1 MIKISYKLL
10 PKQELFLQKVG
21 EIPHVAYIGGFGS
34 GKTHILVIQA
44 LIEVTQHP
52 GCLGLIGAPTY
63 RLLEDSTLRKFFELC
78 PRNWIEN
85 FNKSHNIMHFVNGA
99 EIIFRSLERP
109 ERLRNLNLDWF
120 GLDEAGDMSLAS
132 FRMLQGRLRR
142 PGGSHHG
149 FCVGNPQGPTHWTY
163 RYFVELAEQ
172 YADSYYLVQA
182 PTYENVFNPDSY
194 IKEMERS
201 YGKGSAYYRRYVLG
215 EFAAFEGAY
224 WPDFDIRPYSQG
236 GMIVSSLQEAREKI
250 LSPTAHLGKVVDFGY
265 EHPFAC
271 LWFLV
276 DSENIVFFDEHHERH
291 MTLLDHARAIQRH
304 EQIHKKEYGLAPVR
318 WAYTDH
324 DAQARA
330 ELANATDPLA
340 DNQNIGFHCIPAD
353 KDVMPSIL
361 LVQTLIKNRHLYLT
375 EACSRTRLELPSYRG
390 KPQDRSVDE
399 KPLKENDDT
408 CDCVRMACM
417 MELPHMLH
425 ILRSKPADFDV
436 PDNEAMF
443 DRNTIGARKAEQLEN
458 EFGGG
463 ATYEFD

>member
-1 MIKISYKLL
+1 MDAMAELTYKIL
-10 PKQELFLQKVG
+10 PKQQLFLQRVRQL
-21 EIPHVAYIGGFGS
+21 PHVAYIGGFGS

-44 LIEVTQHP
+44 LIEAQQADSF
-52 GCLGLIGAPTY
+52 GLVGAPTY

-78 PRNWIEN
+78 PSSWIHS
-85 FNKSHNIMHFVNGA
+85 FNKSDNLLTFANGA

-120 GLDEAGDMSLAS
+120 GLDEAGDMSLES

-163 RYFVELAEQ
+163 HYFVELAEE
-172 YADSYYLVQA
+172 YPDSYCLVQA

-194 IKEMERS
+194 LQEMERS

-224 WPDFDIRPYSQG
+224 WPDFDIRPYKQG
-236 GMIVSSLQEAREKI
+236 GMVLPDLNVARSDVLKP
-250 LSPTAHLGKVVDFGY
+250 SARLGKVVDFGY

-271 LWFLV
+271 LWYMV
-276 DSENIVFFDEHHERH
+276 DDESIVFFDEHHERH
-291 MTLLDHARAIQRH
+291 MTLLDHARAIRKH
-304 EQIHKKEYGLAPVR
+304 EEVHKREYGLAPVR
-318 WAYTDH
+318 HAYTDH

-330 ELANATDPLA
+330 ELENVTD
-340 DNQNIGFHCIPAD
+340 NNKKIGFTCTAAD

-361 LVQTLIKNRHLYLT
+361 LVQTLIKTRRLFIT
-375 EACSRTRLELPSYRG
+375 EACPRTRLELPSYRG
-390 KPQDRSVDE
+390 KPQDKSVDE
-399 KPLKENDDT
+399 KPIKENDDT

-417 MELPHMLH
+417 MELPHMLPMAH
-425 ILRSKPADFDV
+425 HRATELNIPNND
-436 PDNEAMF
+436 AMF
-443 DRNTIGARKAEQLEN
+443 DALEIGASKAGQLER

-463 ATYEFD
+463 GYEFD